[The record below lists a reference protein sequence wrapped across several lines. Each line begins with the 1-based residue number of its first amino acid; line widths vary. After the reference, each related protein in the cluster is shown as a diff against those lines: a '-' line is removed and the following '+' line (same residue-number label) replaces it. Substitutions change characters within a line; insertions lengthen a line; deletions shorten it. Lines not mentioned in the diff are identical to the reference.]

1 MSEELGMWGVKWLP
15 KVTQLVG
22 TEAGYENQST
32 GRKSV
37 HLTTI
42 LYFGYGRLR
51 KEKKK
56 KKSWQR
62 KIFGLK
68 YSKKT
73 ALNLIKWIAGPYAHH
88 FLFKSQD
95 SEMIE
100 RVFISSLRKKF
111 VQQSTLIN
119 THHAVQAKRHIYI
132 ITEESVLLNLEPPE
146 N

>member
-56 KKSWQR
+56 KKAGRERFLVWSTV
-62 KIFGLK
+62 
-68 YSKKT
+68 KKQ
-73 ALNLIKWIAGPYAHH
+73 L
-88 FLFKSQD
+88 
-95 SEMIE
+95 
-100 RVFISSLRKKF
+100 
-111 VQQSTLIN
+111 
-119 THHAVQAKRHIYI
+119 
-132 ITEESVLLNLEPPE
+132 
-146 N
+146 